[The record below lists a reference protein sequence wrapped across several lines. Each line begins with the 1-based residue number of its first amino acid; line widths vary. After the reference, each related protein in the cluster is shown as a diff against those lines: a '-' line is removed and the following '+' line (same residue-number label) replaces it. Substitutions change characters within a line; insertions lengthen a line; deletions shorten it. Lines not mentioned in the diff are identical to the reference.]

1 MVVLFTSKATASGGR
16 EGRVKSDDGLIDL
29 QLTMPSANTNKIGS
43 NPEQL
48 FAAGY
53 SACFDGALNFIAKK
67 NKQKIESTIT
77 AEVSLLKDETD
88 SPFSIGVTLTAQ
100 IKGVPQDVAVDLV
113 KEAHTFCPYSKAL
126 KGNVEVKLKVSVV
139 E

>member
-1 MVVLFTSKATASGGR
+1 MVVLFTSKATTSGGR
-16 EGRVKSDDGLIDL
+16 EGSVKSDDGLIDL
-29 QLTMPSANTNKIGS
+29 QLTTPNTNSNKVGS

-67 NKQKIESTIT
+67 NKQKIESSIT
-77 AEVSLLKDETD
+77 AEVSLLKDDTE
-88 SPFSIGVTLTAQ
+88 SPFSLAVTLNAQ
-100 IKGVPQDVAVDLV
+100 IKGVPQDVAVELV
-113 KEAHTFCPYSKAL
+113 KEAHGFCPYSKAL
-126 KGNVEVKLKVSVV
+126 KGNVDVKLKVLVI

>member
-1 MVVLFTSKATASGGR
+1 MVVLFTSKATTSGGR
-16 EGRVKSDDGLIDL
+16 EGHVKSEDGLIDL
-29 QLTMPSANTNKIGS
+29 QLTTPSALNKKTGS

-67 NKQKIESTIT
+67 NKHKIESSIT
-77 AEVSLLKDETD
+77 AEVSLLKDETE
-88 SPFSIGVTLTAQ
+88 SPFSLAVTLNAH
-100 IKGVPQDVAVDLV
+100 IKGVPQDVAVELV
-113 KEAHTFCPYSKAL
+113 KEAHGFCPYSKAL
-126 KGNVEVKLKVSVV
+126 RNNVDVKLKVSV

>member
-16 EGRVKSDDGLIDL
+16 EGNVKSDDGLIDL
-29 QLTMPSANTNKIGS
+29 LLTTPSANTNKVGS

-53 SACFDGALNFIAKK
+53 SACFDGALNFIANK
-67 NKQKIESTIT
+67 NKQKIESSIT
-77 AEVSLLKDETD
+77 AEVSLLKDDTEN
-88 SPFSIGVTLTAQ
+88 PFSLAVTLNAQ
-100 IKGVPQDVAVDLV
+100 IKGVPQDVAVELV
-113 KEAHTFCPYSKAL
+113 KEAHGFCPYSKAL
-126 KGNVEVKLKVSVV
+126 KGNVDVKLKVKVI

>member
-16 EGRVKSDDGLIDL
+16 EGHVKSEDGLIDL
-29 QLTMPSANTNKIGS
+29 QLTMPSALNKKTGT

-67 NKQKIESTIT
+67 NKHKIESSIT
-77 AEVSLLKDETD
+77 AEVSLLKDESD
-88 SPFSIGVTLTAQ
+88 SPFSLAVTLNAH
-100 IKGVPQDVAVDLV
+100 IKGVSQDVAVELV
-113 KEAHTFCPYSKAL
+113 KEAHGFCPYSKAL
-126 KGNVEVKLKVSVV
+126 RNNVDVKLKVSV

>member
-1 MVVLFTSKATASGGR
+1 MVVLFTSKATATGGR
-16 EGRVKSDDGLIDL
+16 EGHVKSDDGLIDL
-29 QLTMPSANTNKIGS
+29 QLTMPSALNKKTGS

-67 NKQKIESTIT
+67 NKHHIESSIT
-77 AEVSLLKDETD
+77 AEVSLLKDETE
-88 SPFSIGVTLTAQ
+88 SPFSLAVTLNAH
-100 IKGVPQDVAVDLV
+100 IKGVPEDVAVELV
-113 KEAHTFCPYSKAL
+113 KEAHGFCPYSKAL
-126 KGNVEVKLKVSVV
+126 RNNVDVKLKVSV

>member
-1 MVVLFTSKATASGGR
+1 MVVLFTSKATTSGGR
-16 EGRVKSDDGLIDL
+16 EGHVKSEDGLIDL
-29 QLTMPSANTNKIGS
+29 QLTMPSALNKKTGS

-67 NKQKIESTIT
+67 NKHNIESSIT
-77 AEVSLLKDETD
+77 AEVSLLKDESE
-88 SPFSIGVTLTAQ
+88 SPFSLAVTLNAH
-100 IKGVPQDVAVDLV
+100 IKGVPQDVAVELV
-113 KEAHTFCPYSKAL
+113 KEAHGFCPYSKAL
-126 KGNVEVKLKVSVV
+126 RNNVDVKLKVSV